1 MPGNTFFQQ
10 HLKPHLSAFEIGPE
24 GERNNPKNNP
34 AIMNQ
39 SGEKMEFEL
48 QKLMPPP
55 SSHPQ
60 DLDNPGSEEEEA
72 PKKRD
77 KGKRPASA
85 TAWDNLSSSRSPHP
99 SALRRFY
106 CREALLSV
114 LRTIPSD
121 LSSTVSEVLRGY
133 GLLQRPHLAQHR
145 STTSFPVTH
154 WKRHGRNVRKQKRGK
169 RGGHRA
175 RLAASPLRPAIP
187 TITMANVRS
196 LANKLDDIRL
206 LRNTFRSVRDCC
218 AFVFVE
224 TWLNDTVPDHA
235 IELARTQLTAHPD
248 ALLILAGDFNH
259 ADPKSVLPQ
268 LHSHVN
274 FATRGN
280 NTLDNVYTAHR
291 GAYRSVPLPP
301 LGASDHTTVLLIP
314 AYRPRV
320 KITKPTK
327 KRIRVWPEGSSLND
341 FFARFEAVN
350 KTPAQKL
357 PLTPEDQVLS
367 LSPNRVRRS
376 LRRIDVRKASGPDD
390 IPGRVLKDCA
400 GELTDVLTDIFN
412 TSLSQAVV
420 PTCLKAASIIPVP
433 KKTSPTCHN
442 DYRPVAL
449 TPIIMKCF
457 ERLVMHHI
465 KTSLPP
471 ALDPYQFAYR
481 SNRST
486 DDAISTAL
494 HSVLTHLET
503 RDSCA
508 RMLFLD
514 FSSAFNTII
523 PQQLILKL
531 VQLGLDRPLCNWLL
545 DFLTGRPQFADDTT
559 VVGLIRNDDESNY
572 RSEVS
577 RLVQWCDDNNLRLN
591 VEKTKEMVVDFRRR
605 PVLHRPL
612 LIAGATVEQ
621 VTSTKFLGVH
631 ISQDLTWNTNTTALA
646 KKAQQRLYFLRKLKR
661 AGVPSPIMCTFYRGT
676 IESVLTSC
684 ITVWFVSCTIACRK
698 TLQRVVKTAE
708 KIIGVPLPSLLDIYQ
723 TRLTRRALRIAGD
736 PTHPSHRLF
745 TLLPSGRRFQSHRAR
760 TSRLRDSFIHQAVMM
775 LNSLPALPPGLHQ
788 ALLAPSTGAEDV
800 AMLP

>member
-1 MPGNTFFQQ
+1 
-10 HLKPHLSAFEIGPE
+10 
-24 GERNNPKNNP
+24 
-34 AIMNQ
+34 
-39 SGEKMEFEL
+39 
-48 QKLMPPP
+48 
-55 SSHPQ
+55 
-60 DLDNPGSEEEEA
+60 
-72 PKKRD
+72 
-77 KGKRPASA
+77 
-85 TAWDNLSSSRSPHP
+85 
-99 SALRRFY
+99 
-106 CREALLSV
+106 
-114 LRTIPSD
+114 
-121 LSSTVSEVLRGY
+121 
-133 GLLQRPHLAQHR
+133 
-145 STTSFPVTH
+145 
-154 WKRHGRNVRKQKRGK
+154 
-169 RGGHRA
+169 
-175 RLAASPLRPAIP
+175 
-187 TITMANVRS
+187 MANVRS

-206 LRNTFRSVRDCC
+206 LRTTFRSVRDCC

-224 TWLNDTVPDHA
+224 TWLNDTLV
-235 IELARTQLTAHPD
+235 E
-248 ALLILAGDFNH
+248 G
-259 ADPKSVLPQ
+259 
-268 LHSHVN
+268 
-274 FATRGN
+274 
-280 NTLDNVYTAHR
+280 
-291 GAYRSVPLPP
+291 
-301 LGASDHTTVLLIP
+301 

-320 KITKPTK
+320 KVTKPTK
-327 KRIRVWPEGSSLND
+327 KRIRVWPEGSSVALQDCFSTTDWNMFKEAATINNTVDLQEYTETVTAYIRKCIDDLND

-350 KTPAQKL
+350 KIPAQKL
-357 PLTPEDQVLS
+357 PLTPEDQ
-367 LSPNRVRRS
+367 
-376 LRRIDVRKASGPDD
+376 
-390 IPGRVLKDCA
+390 
-400 GELTDVLTDIFN
+400 
-412 TSLSQAVV
+412 
-420 PTCLKAASIIPVP
+420 
-433 KKTSPTCHN
+433 TSPTCHN

-449 TPIIMKCF
+449 TPVIMKCF

-531 VQLGLDRPLCNWLL
+531 VQLGLDPPLCNWLL

-577 RLVQWCDDNNLRLN
+577 RLVQWCDDNYLRLN

-605 PVLHRPL
+605 PVLHPPL
-612 LIAGATVEQ
+612 LIAGAAVEQ

-708 KIIGVPLPSLLDIYQ
+708 KIIGVPLLSLLDMHVI
-723 TRLTRRALRIAGD
+723 
-736 PTHPSHRLF
+736 F
-745 TLLPSGRRFQSHRAR
+745 
-760 TSRLRDSFIHQAVMM
+760 M
-775 LNSLPALPPGLHQ
+775 LCL
-788 ALLAPSTGAEDV
+788 
-800 AMLP
+800 